1 MGLIGLAI
9 CAIMSATDS
18 SKQQPRSSGCCGS
31 RKQQAYLVQQP
42 QLMGPNPDYI
52 VMNSGRSSCHQRKT
66 ERRYQKKMQ
75 RAERMQLRAEQ
86 RAERDYQR
94 AERRQAGVAMVKS
107 GAQRVGMIG
116 SSSSQ
121 NVRETRDF
129 HEEPNNGVYEMDAVN
144 QQHVE
149 KDAPP
154 AYDDVVRK

>member
-1 MGLIGLAI
+1 MGLIGLTI
-9 CAIMSATDS
+9 SAIMSATDS
-18 SKQQPRSSGCCGS
+18 SKEPRSSGCCGS
-31 RKQQAYLVQQP
+31 RKQQVYLIQQP
-42 QLMGPNPDYI
+42 QLMGPNPDYMA
-52 VMNSGRSSCHQRKT
+52 VNTGRFSCHQRKT

-94 AERRQAGVAMVKS
+94 AERRQAGVDMVKS
-107 GAQRVGMIG
+107 GAQKIGMIR

-129 HEEPNNGVYEMDAVN
+129 HEEPHNNGVYELDAIN
-144 QQHVE
+144 QRHVE

>member
-1 MGLIGLAI
+1 MGLVGLA
-9 CAIMSATDS
+9 MRTLMGSSDS
-18 SKQQPRSSGCCGS
+18 RQPRSGGCYGS

-42 QLMGPNPDYI
+42 QLMGPNPDY
-52 VMNSGRSSCHQRKT
+52 MAMSTGRSSCHQRKM

-75 RAERMQLRAEQ
+75 HAERMQLRAEQ

-94 AERRQAGVAMVKS
+94 AERRQAGVLMVKS
-107 GAQRVGMIG
+107 GSQKVGMIG
-116 SSSSQ
+116 GGSSQ
-121 NVRETRDF
+121 NVHETRDF
-129 HEEPNNGVYEMDAVN
+129 HEEPNNGVYEMDAIN

>member
-1 MGLIGLAI
+1 MGLIGLTI
-9 CAIMSATDS
+9 SAIMSATDS
-18 SKQQPRSSGCCGS
+18 SKQPRSSGCYGS
-31 RKQQAYLVQQP
+31 QQQQAYLVQQP
-42 QLMGPNPDYI
+42 QLMGPNPDYV
-52 VMNSGRSSCHQRKT
+52 VMNTGRSSCHQRKS

-94 AERRQAGVAMVKS
+94 AERRQAGIVMVKS

-116 SSSSQ
+116 SSSNQ

-129 HEEPNNGVYEMDAVN
+129 HEEPNNGAYELNPIN

>member
-18 SKQQPRSSGCCGS
+18 SKQPRSSGCCGS

-42 QLMGPNPDYI
+42 HLMGPNPDHMA
-52 VMNSGRSSCHQRKT
+52 MNSGRSSCHQRKT

-94 AERRQAGVAMVKS
+94 AERRQAGVALVKS
-107 GAQRVGMIG
+107 GAQKVGMIG

-121 NVRETRDF
+121 NVRETRNS
-129 HEEPNNGVYEMDAVN
+129 HEEPNNGVYELDAIN

>member
-9 CAIMSATDS
+9 HAIMDATDS
-18 SKQQPRSSGCCGS
+18 KQSRSNGCYKS
-31 RKQQAYLVQQP
+31 RNQQAYLVQQP
-42 QLMGPNPDYI
+42 QFMGPNPNYI
-52 VMNSGRSSCHQRKT
+52 AMDNGRSSCHLRKT

-94 AERRQAGVAMVKS
+94 AERRQAGVAMIKS

-116 SSSSQ
+116 NSSSQ
-121 NVRETRDF
+121 NVRETWDF
-129 HEEPNNGVYEMDAVN
+129 HEEPNNGGYELGAIN
-144 QQHVE
+144 QQHTE